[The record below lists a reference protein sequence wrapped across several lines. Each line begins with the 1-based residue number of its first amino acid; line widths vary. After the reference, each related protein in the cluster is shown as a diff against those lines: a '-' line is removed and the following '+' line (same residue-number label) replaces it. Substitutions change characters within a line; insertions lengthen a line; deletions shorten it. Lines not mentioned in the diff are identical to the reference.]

1 MKHISLSHD
10 PSLAKKYVRSIFL
23 RTVSLWNF
31 SSQIDVS
38 HNPIGDFFRH
48 FISNVD
54 SSKST
59 HRQKPSSHHLA
70 VPSLSLIL
78 LWQISLSNQL
88 GQMEVRHGLHMISP
102 KVELPNNEPETN
114 NTIHYELIYSA
125 MVEHAFPK
133 CLFLPVQL
141 KIFNRM
147 NEQVHL
153 HLQLLRYS
161 ELVFIAINR
170 LIFLRLDQH
179 WMQIHCCPHVVS
191 GQEWQNNFY
200 IYQPMRMSRWPY
212 KHVSSNQDCIP
223 WAISPCRLLIK
234 FIRQLSQ
241 LNPIH
246 INISWIFEHL
256 RRTKTGWNIYKNIFR
271 CSLFIFN
278 QNNLTKWNKFEPL
291 VDERCFSFIFVSFS
305 WQEQNCT
312 DVLENVRR
320 YILSPGIVQRCF
332 NC

>member
-1 MKHISLSHD
+1 MTINIQQLSCVSKQWNIENLSPLSQSKRKTLTFDELSNVQQFSLDSIRYGENLSLLFKCSHRKSPDEKLEMKHISLSHD

-191 GQEWQNNFY
+191 GQE
-200 IYQPMRMSRWPY
+200 
-212 KHVSSNQDCIP
+212 
-223 WAISPCRLLIK
+223 
-234 FIRQLSQ
+234 
-241 LNPIH
+241 
-246 INISWIFEHL
+246 
-256 RRTKTGWNIYKNIFR
+256 
-271 CSLFIFN
+271 
-278 QNNLTKWNKFEPL
+278 
-291 VDERCFSFIFVSFS
+291 
-305 WQEQNCT
+305 
-312 DVLENVRR
+312 
-320 YILSPGIVQRCF
+320 
-332 NC
+332 